1 MLGRAILCNDDSKQ
15 LRSIETGLFDH
26 CGIVVPGF
34 VKNKKDLYDPSNL
47 LLLEGTASGGVVARP
62 LLTRLEMSQSRSV
75 MLLPLVTSGERRGD
89 DDDFEPTKQMQL
101 VEDYKQKQ
109 LVDFRD
115 KWLEQSEKQ
124 SYASAHATLGIIG
137 ALGYALGL
145 HRTSLAPV
153 SPSAW
158 VVVSALQHAGV
169 GENLNYRTAMET
181 KVEDFLWGHRFN
193 ETDCVRLRPG
203 WKFLPLVAMR
213 ESSRS

>member
-1 MLGRAILCNDDSKQ
+1 M
-15 LRSIETGLFDH
+15 
-26 CGIVVPGF
+26 
-34 VKNKKDLYDPSNL
+34 
-47 LLLEGTASGGVVARP
+47 ARP
-62 LLTRLEMSQSRSV
+62 LLTRLEMSQSRFV

-169 GENLNYRTAMET
+169 GKNLNYRTAMET